1 MKKTYSDISNYL
13 FYCMSVSVCYPVI
26 PEAKEKSNETSETLY
41 FDLNLLKV
49 YLNLTVSFAV
59 TSFAKE
65 IFI

>member
-1 MKKTYSDISNYL
+1 
-13 FYCMSVSVCYPVI
+13 MSVSVCYPVI